1 MTVINTNIKSLI
13 AANSLKINGRD
24 MANAM
29 EQLSTGKRINSA
41 SDDAAGLA
49 ITQSMTAQT
58 RGLNTAVRNANDAIS
73 MAQTAEGALIEVSNM
88 MQRMRELAVQASTG
102 TISTAQRDYLKTEAN
117 ALGDQIDS
125 TITNTRWNG
134 ISVLSNAA
142 MTTGIDI
149 QISDAGAISSKSQ
162 TNGITAAAHGAAAT
176 SVYTVT
182 MAGHGLSAGD
192 TVFITSSADVGTAK
206 LFGKFS
212 VAAVADGGGSFTFNG
227 PPIAAV
233 AEGAGGT
240 VVVTKLNTSALLT
253 LKGESLASVAKST
266 LLQTGTSDMSDA
278 AKSSAALAK
287 IDTGLEAVNKAR
299 ATLGASVNRLISV
312 VDNLTNVSQN
322 LIESRSRI
330 LDTDYAAAT
339 TELARTQII
348 QQAGTAVL
356 AQANQQHQSVLS
368 LLRS

>member
-212 VAAVADGGGSFTFNG
+212 VATVAGDAFTFNG
-227 PPIAAV
+227 PPNAAV